1 MLDDLQRTVM
11 SVSAIRSVD
20 QRAIEGF
27 HMHSLVL
34 MENAGAGCARWLT
47 AKFATPRRTLI
58 LCGPGN
64 NGGDGLVIARH
75 LLAIG
80 WDCRV
85 VIVGQP
91 DHLSN
96 DASSNLAI
104 LRGRDRELVQ
114 FGVEP
119 GDSTIDQFD
128 SEVIIDAL
136 LGTGAVG
143 APRSPMANWIQWANR
158 REGYRVAIDIPTG
171 VDAQRGA
178 QQHEA
183 FAAATT
189 LTFVALKPAMIAE
202 QATEVFGQIVVLPI
216 GIPREL
222 IAQILEEI
230 ER

>member
-1 MLDDLQRTVM
+1 MHSNTDFAGPDSCSSNELSIRPWVQCFKAYVLGFKTYSLTKIVLHFYSCHLEQSIMLDDLQRTVM

-34 MENAGAGCARWLT
+34 MENAGAGCARWVT

-96 DASSNLAI
+96 DASSKI
-104 LRGRDRELVQ
+104 SGGRSWRRRAYWHH
-114 FGVEP
+114 GA
-119 GDSTIDQFD
+119 
-128 SEVIIDAL
+128 SETNAL
-136 LGTGAVG
+136 TRDNNSHDL
-143 APRSPMANWIQWANR
+143 
-158 REGYRVAIDIPTG
+158 
-171 VDAQRGA
+171 
-178 QQHEA
+178 
-183 FAAATT
+183 
-189 LTFVALKPAMIAE
+189 
-202 QATEVFGQIVVLPI
+202 
-216 GIPREL
+216 
-222 IAQILEEI
+222 
-230 ER
+230 